1 MTINNGYAS
10 LTDFKNFARI
20 SSSDAADDWVIEN
33 IIEAASRVI
42 DNETRRTF
50 YARTETHYYD
60 VPVGDTLYIMDDD
73 LLTITTLTNGD
84 STVLTT
90 ADYILKPNNASP
102 KWAIKIKDSSSYTWE
117 ETSAGNDEQAITIV
131 GTWGWSA
138 TAPLD
143 IKQACLEIAMAY
155 YHRFGENSTSET
167 TITTGGVVITPRDI
181 PAGARAVLD
190 NYVRF
195 A

>member
-1 MTINNGYAS
+1 MTITNGYAS

-73 LLTITTLTNGD
+73 LLTVTTLTNGD
-84 STVLTT
+84 ATVLTT
-90 ADYILKPNNASP
+90 ADYILKPNNATP

-143 IKQACLEIAMAY
+143 IKQACLEIAMSY